1 MSLNFCTK
9 LGWKLRKLGYERKA
23 AARLARGCQ
32 FLMAFACGLLG
43 LYSIAARELSG
54 TMTGAGQ
61 MRADARAGLLL
72 SADSAL
78 RR

>member
-1 MSLNFCTK
+1 MALKFCTK

-32 FLMAFACGLLG
+32 FLMAFACRLMGV
-43 LYSIAARELSG
+43 YSIASPDMHGVSAGDGILCGSP
-54 TMTGAGQ
+54 TGLFCP
-61 MRADARAGLLL
+61 DV
-72 SADSAL
+72 AL